1 MASQKNMNFY
11 PFYDERHY
19 CSMARRPSCRQIHH
33 PGRFLCRLRWPL
45 SLPHQSGSKP
55 YTAVYHRMR
64 VCLWCLGFPSGLGR
78 VRPPSQT
85 LQSRSGSFPRKYSN
99 LNSFLMANIPCSWRD
114 GSRGAQFSI
123 PNANVS
129 LSLDMHLYLIDSDES
144 WHLVATF
151 QMPSAIHI
159 GMFL

>member
-1 MASQKNMNFY
+1 
-11 PFYDERHY
+11 
-19 CSMARRPSCRQIHH
+19 
-33 PGRFLCRLRWPL
+33 
-45 SLPHQSGSKP
+45 
-55 YTAVYHRMR
+55 
-64 VCLWCLGFPSGLGR
+64 
-78 VRPPSQT
+78 
-85 LQSRSGSFPRKYSN
+85 
-99 LNSFLMANIPCSWRD
+99 MANIPCSWRD

-159 GMFL
+159 GMFLQAWTDGCFDLINLNPQMIQLLDSIPPAHTPLS